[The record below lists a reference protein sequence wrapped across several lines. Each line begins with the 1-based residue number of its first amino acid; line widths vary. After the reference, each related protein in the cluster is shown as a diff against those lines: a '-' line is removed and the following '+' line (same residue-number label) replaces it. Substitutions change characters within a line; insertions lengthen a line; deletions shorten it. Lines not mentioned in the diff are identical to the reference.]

1 MLGELILHQVLRI
14 TNGEDFIFEISKSKK
29 WHVKKAL
36 DINAWIKKIVL
47 SEDLSINYVS
57 QFIDLWVCLS
67 GVHLNIDEHDEIA
80 WRLTT
85 SGQYMEAS
93 AYKAQF
99 LGSTSTDM
107 DRVIWKIWAPTEIN
121 IFFCLAC
128 HSN

>member
-1 MLGELILHQVLRI
+1 MLGELILHQVLRN

-85 SGQYMEAS
+85 SSQYTAAS
-93 AYKAQF
+93 AYKA
-99 LGSTSTDM
+99 
-107 DRVIWKIWAPTEIN
+107 
-121 IFFCLAC
+121 
-128 HSN
+128 